1 MKTFL
6 ALTLTLALLAAT
18 AHAKCPSDC
27 SGKGRCGADDLCTCY
42 PGYTGRDCS
51 ERTCQ
56 YGRSWA
62 DTPYGRRFGA
72 DAQNSEKTG
81 AAHQYAECSDA
92 GICDRKT
99 GECQCNDGFSGDGCR
114 YSACPND
121 CSGHGTCEFSSELAT
136 EGQLFE
142 VSSRTPTHIRS
153 TNDRS
158 YGVWDQH
165 STRACVC
172 DPYWHG
178 NDCSLRM
185 CPKGDDPLTKSVKNK
200 IGANAEQRNE
210 IQTVTITAAN
220 SFFDNKGEYVGLGG
234 TFTLTYTDAYGQEWT
249 TRPIRVKTQLSGD
262 TLSVD
267 STNNKITDTNS
278 RLALF
283 DKHDVVGFD
292 SPVDGGLLNRNYVV
306 KTSTAGDEIEIVGNV
321 PADIATNTDN
331 KVFLANQNTGEI
343 GVKRA
348 LQELPNQV
356 IPSITV
362 DETITDVSN
371 TYRITFSDAANAG
384 DQQLLKCRVDACTTD
399 GCQPRTAGLKG
410 LFQVAGATIGSSN
423 DVNAATG
430 DLTHYPGGTFYLGGL
445 TADAENGEETPDAG
459 TTPNPDSTKT
469 TITASSTL
477 TADTDAFVINW
488 VQSFVGDDYGL
499 SAAHVI
505 ESANGNVAAGNK
517 VPVTGTPFAVGDTVY
532 VYHDVANGGSTKSGV
547 YSVIAKDSTS
557 ITVDRAI
564 ATDDG
569 SAVDIVVK
577 KIQASPCV
585 VEETTKG
592 STELLECSGRGL
604 CDESVGECAC
614 FEGYTGEAC
623 SQQTVLI

>member
-1 MKTFL
+1 MKTSL

-249 TRPIRVKTQLSGD
+249 TRPIRVKTQLTGA
-262 TLSVD
+262 TLTVD
-267 STNNKITDTNS
+267 ATNNKIKDTDS

-283 DKHDVVGFD
+283 DKHDVVGFE
-292 SPVDGGLLNRNYVV
+292 SPVANGLLNRNYVV
-306 KTSTAGDEIEIVGNV
+306 KTSTTGSEIEVVGGV
-321 PADIATNTDN
+321 ATAITSDGSN

-410 LFQVAGATIGSSN
+410 LFQVTGEVIEGGNTI
-423 DVNAATG
+423 NAKVTG
-430 DLTHYPGGTFYLGGL
+430 DLKHFTGGTFYLGGH
-445 TADAENGEETPDAG
+445 
-459 TTPNPDSTKT
+459 TTPAANKEYTANSQDVDK
-469 TITASSTL
+469 ITVAAASVTNLASG
-477 TADTDAFVINW
+477 TDFQINW

-499 SAAHVI
+499 SATHVI
-505 ESANGNVAAGNK
+505 KSETGKVAAGNV
-517 VPVTGTPFAVGDTVY
+517 VPVTDATPFAVGDTVY
-532 VYHDVANGGSTKSGV
+532 VYHGGSAKSGV
-547 YSVIAKDSTS
+547 YSVIAKDSTT

-564 ATDDG
+564 ATDGAGDPD
-569 SAVDIVVK
+569 VDIVVK

>member
-1 MKTFL
+1 MKTSL

-220 SFFDNKGEYVGLGG
+220 SFFDDKGEYVGLGG

-267 STNNKITDTNS
+267 ATNDKIKDTAS

-306 KTSTAGDEIEIVGNV
+306 KTSTAGSEIEIVGDV
-321 PADIATNTDN
+321 SDAIAANANN

-410 LFQVAGATIGSSN
+410 LFQVDGTGVASN
-423 DVNAATG
+423 LISAATG
-430 DLTHYPGGTFYLGGL
+430 DLTHYSGSTFYLGGL
-445 TADAENGEETPDAG
+445 STGAENGA
-459 TTPNPDSTKT
+459 KT
-469 TITASSTL
+469 SPSAYSADTITSSGL
-477 TADTDAFVINW
+477 TNEAGAFVINW

-499 SAAHVI
+499 SATHVI
-505 ESANGNVAAGNK
+505 KSANGQVAAGNV
-517 VPVTGTPFAVGDTVY
+517 VPVTDATPFAVGDTVY
-532 VYHDVANGGSTKSGV
+532 VYHPTNGKSGV
-547 YSVIAKDSTS
+547 YSVIAKASTT

-564 ATDDG
+564 ATDG

-623 SQQTVLI
+623 SRQTVLI

>member
-51 ERTCQ
+51 KRTCQ

-158 YGVWDQH
+158 YGVWDKH

-249 TRPIRVKTQLSGD
+249 TRPIRVKTQLSGN

-306 KTSTAGDEIEIVGNV
+306 KTSTAGNEIEIVGNV
-321 PADIATNTDN
+321 PADIATNTNN

-410 LFQVAGATIGSSN
+410 LFQAAATAYTHDTKTVTMPANNFVTGTVYIGEDSGNGITAGAYTVDSVATNKASLTLS
-423 DVNAATG
+423 AA
-430 DLTHYPGGTFYLGGL
+430 PG
-445 TADAENGEETPDAG
+445 TADVT
-459 TTPNPDSTKT
+459 S
-469 TITASSTL
+469 
-477 TADTDAFVINW
+477 ADFKVNRL
-488 VQSFVGDDYGL
+488 VPFVGDDYGL
-499 SAAHVI
+499 SATHVI
-505 ESANGNVAAGNK
+505 KSATGVRVLAGNK

-532 VYHDVANGGSTKSGV
+532 VYHDDGSTKSGV

-564 ATDDG
+564 ATDSGD
-569 SAVDIVVK
+569 VDIVVK

>member
-1 MKTFL
+1 
-6 ALTLTLALLAAT
+6 
-18 AHAKCPSDC
+18 
-27 SGKGRCGADDLCTCY
+27 
-42 PGYTGRDCS
+42 
-51 ERTCQ
+51 
-56 YGRSWA
+56 
-62 DTPYGRRFGA
+62 
-72 DAQNSEKTG
+72 
-81 AAHQYAECSDA
+81 
-92 GICDRKT
+92 
-99 GECQCNDGFSGDGCR
+99 
-114 YSACPND
+114 
-121 CSGHGTCEFSSELAT
+121 
-136 EGQLFE
+136 
-142 VSSRTPTHIRS
+142 
-153 TNDRS
+153 
-158 YGVWDQH
+158 
-165 STRACVC
+165 
-172 DPYWHG
+172 
-178 NDCSLRM
+178 M

-220 SFFDNKGEYVGLGG
+220 SFFDDKGEYVGLGG

-267 STNNKITDTNS
+267 ATNDKIKDTAS

-306 KTSTAGDEIEIVGNV
+306 KTSTAGNEIEIVGDV
-321 PADIATNTDN
+321 SDAIAANANN

-410 LFQVAGATIGSSN
+410 LFQAEATVYTEGTKTVTMPANNYVTGTVYIGEDSGNGITAGAYTVDSVANDKASLTISTSAGAADVGS
-423 DVNAATG
+423 
-430 DLTHYPGGTFYLGGL
+430 
-445 TADAENGEETPDAG
+445 ADFKV
-459 TTPNPDSTKT
+459 SR
-469 TITASSTL
+469 L
-477 TADTDAFVINW
+477 V
-488 VQSFVGDDYGL
+488 SFVGDDYGL
-499 SAAHVI
+499 SATHVI
-505 ESANGNVAAGNK
+505 KSANGQVAAGNV
-517 VPVTGTPFAVGDTVY
+517 VPVTDATPFAVGDTVY
-532 VYHDVANGGSTKSGV
+532 VYHPTNGKSGV
-547 YSVIAKDSTS
+547 YSVIAKASTT

-564 ATDDG
+564 AEDAG
-569 SAVDIVVK
+569 SDPDVDIVVK

-623 SQQTVLI
+623 SRQTVLI

>member
-1 MKTFL
+1 MKTSL

-136 EGQLFE
+136 EGQVFE
-142 VSSRTPTHIRS
+142 VSSRTPTHLRS

-262 TLSVD
+262 TLTVD
-267 STNNKITDTNS
+267 AASDKVKDSNS

-283 DKHDVVGFD
+283 DKHDVVGFE
-292 SPVDGGLLNRNYVV
+292 SPVANGLLNRNFVV
-306 KTSTAGDEIEIVGNV
+306 KTSTEGSEIEVVGDVTSSITSSAN
-321 PADIATNTDN
+321 N

-410 LFQVAGATIGSSN
+410 LFQVAGTGISSQ
-423 DVNAATG
+423 VISAATG
-430 DLTHYPGGTFYLGGL
+430 HLTHYSGSTFYLGGL
-445 TADAENGEETPDAG
+445 TAASENGKESASAFTA
-459 TTPNPDSTKT
+459 N
-469 TITASSTL
+469 TITASGL
-477 TADTDAFVINW
+477 TDDNSAFVINW

-505 ESANGNVAAGNK
+505 QFKSADRVEAGNK
-517 VPVTGTPFAVGDTVY
+517 VPVTSSAGFTVGDTVY
-532 VYHDVANGGSTKSGV
+532 VYHDGGSTKSGV
-547 YSVIAKDSTS
+547 YSIIAKDSTT
-557 ITVDRAI
+557 ITLDRAI
-564 ATDDG
+564 AADSSD
-569 SAVDIVVK
+569 VDIVVK